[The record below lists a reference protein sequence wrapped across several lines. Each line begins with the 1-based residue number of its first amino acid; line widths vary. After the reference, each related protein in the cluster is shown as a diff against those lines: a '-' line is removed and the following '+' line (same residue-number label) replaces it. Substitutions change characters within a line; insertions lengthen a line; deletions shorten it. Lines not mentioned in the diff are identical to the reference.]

1 MRQTWT
7 VRAQVKMPRVFG
19 AAPVVG
25 RSTAFVE
32 HLDLFPSLVELAMGA
47 AVPRC
52 PAATHENRA
61 TLLCT
66 EGLSFAPLLRP
77 AGEPKP
83 AWKAASFSQF
93 PRYGCWAEPPAG
105 CGSVMGYSMRRHNLR
120 YTEWVAFNTSNAVDK
135 LSGPDWAELVVR
147 AASQSSRAALV
158 RADTA
163 LLRAGRGA
171 VRARRQRRPGDERP
185 GAGLFLR
192 HRAREPRRASGQGG
206 GAARAVPSAARGL
219 ARRPAQVIAAPLV
232 RVGGRCAVQ
241 TTHLCCTSA
250 LISGNH
256 TTF

>member
-19 AAPVVG
+19 EAPIVG

-32 HLDLFPSLVELAMGA
+32 HLDLFPTLVELAMGA

-93 PRYGCWAEPPAG
+93 PRYGCWADPPAG

-147 AASQSSRAALV
+147 AAQSSRAALV

-171 VRARRQRRPGDERP
+171 VRARRQRRPGDEWPR
-185 GAGLFLR
+185 ARLFLR

-206 GAARAVPSAARGL
+206 GAARAVPGAARGL
-219 ARRPAQVIAAPLV
+219 ARRPAQVSAAPLV
-232 RVGGRCAVQ
+232 RAGGRCAARGQPLAAKQGIFVV
-241 TTHLCCTSA
+241 LA
-250 LISGNH
+250 L
-256 TTF
+256 

>member
-1 MRQTWT
+1 
-7 VRAQVKMPRVFG
+7 MPRVFG
-19 AAPVVG
+19 AAPIVG

-32 HLDLFPSLVELAMGA
+32 HLDLFPTLVELAMGA

-105 CGSVMGYSMRRHNLR
+105 CGSVMGYSMRRHSLR

-147 AASQSSRAALV
+147 LRPVLASGFGSSRPGLAAGRARSCTSTTTASTRRRAASRRVVSS
-158 RADTA
+158 T
-163 LLRAGRGA
+163 
-171 VRARRQRRPGDERP
+171 
-185 GAGLFLR
+185 
-192 HRAREPRRASGQGG
+192 
-206 GAARAVPSAARGL
+206 PS
-219 ARRPAQVIAAPLV
+219 
-232 RVGGRCAVQ
+232 
-241 TTHLCCTSA
+241 T
-250 LISGNH
+250 
-256 TTF
+256 